1 MFLGQLP
8 SFRETIIRT
17 AAINFPFH
25 KYGYTLPKSSMS
37 KLPWKLAS
45 RWPVFLLF
53 QFLNRFLFSDN
64 FMKGVASY
72 FQDMETWIFLR
83 SSENVE
89 FGSHNRWELII
100 IWELW
105 VEPMQ
110 STGKECEVQG
120 GWSRWL
126 VHLHTLVNL
135 LSACLW
141 PHPHS
146 RPLPC
151 LQHPSHFSL
160 DLPNPAAPHIS
171 RIPSSAHWFG
181 WPCWSFSIA
190 LSQFY
195 NMRNC
200 DNNGSDLWLMQ
211 GLKELIHIKLLEQY
225 LAYSIT

>member
-1 MFLGQLP
+1 MFLGQWP
-8 SFRETIIRT
+8 YFRETTLRT

-25 KYGYTLPKSSMS
+25 KYGYTLPKSYVS

-45 RWPVFLLF
+45 RWSVFLLF
-53 QFLNRFLFSDN
+53 HFLNRFLFSDN
-64 FMKGVASY
+64 FMRGVASY
-72 FQDMETWIFLR
+72 SQDMETWIFLR

-89 FGSHNRWELII
+89 FGSHNRWANHLRAV
-100 IWELW
+100 

-110 STGKECEVQG
+110 STGKQCVVQG
-120 GWSRWL
+120 GRSRRV
-126 VHLHTLVNL
+126 VHPHALVNL

-151 LQHPSHFSL
+151 LKHPSHFSL
-160 DLPNPAAPHIS
+160 HLPNPATSHIS
-171 RIPSSAHWFG
+171 RIPSAHWFG

-190 LSQFY
+190 HSQFY
-195 NMRNC
+195 DMWNC

-211 GLKELIHIKLLEQY
+211 GLRELIHIKLLEQY
-225 LAYSIT
+225 LAYSIA